1 MIQVGSRMSF
11 NLKRTAKLIICSYI
25 YEEIGCFML
34 VSISGSTGLIG
45 SELIDTYTDKGLTFR
60 IINRDSIKLPENE
73 FLETKIEGA
82 DAVINLAGAPILKR
96 WTESYRKEIYAS
108 RIETTRKIA
117 NAIIKAKTKPKV
129 FISNSAIG
137 IYDTLNVHKE
147 ESTGF
152 SDNFLGKLCRDWEAE
167 ALAAVGNTRIVLLRT
182 GVVLSSKG
190 GMLKAAYGPF
200 RFGLGGII
208 GKGDQSFSWVH
219 IRDLMHIYQ
228 TILDN
233 ENISGVVNAVAPN
246 STTNFHFTKTFG
258 KVLNQITVLKIPLSA
273 LKAIYGDASSILTEG
288 QNVVPEKLLINGFEF
303 EFPTIEKALLNLY
316 RI

>member
-1 MIQVGSRMSF
+1 MR
-11 NLKRTAKLIICSYI
+11 
-25 YEEIGCFML
+25 

-45 SELIDTYTDKGLTFR
+45 SELISTYQDKGLTFR
-60 IINRDSIKLPENE
+60 IINRDSIKLPDDE

-96 WTESYRKEIYAS
+96 WTKSYRKEIYDS

-117 NAIIKAKTKPKV
+117 NAIVRAKIKPKV
-129 FISNSAIG
+129 FISSSAIG
-137 IYDTLNVHKE
+137 IYNTVNVHKE

-167 ALAAVGNTRIVLLRT
+167 ALAAVGNTRVILLRT

-190 GMLKAAYGPF
+190 GMLKAAHGPF
-200 RFGLGGII
+200 SIGLGGTI

-219 IRDLMHIYQ
+219 IRDLMHIYR

-233 ENISGVVNAVAPN
+233 EKISGVVNAVAPN
-246 STTNFHFTKTFG
+246 PTTNLHFTKTFG
-258 KVLNQITVLKIPLSA
+258 KVLNQITVFKIPLSA
-273 LKAIYGDASSILTEG
+273 LKVIYGDAASTLTEG
-288 QNVVPEKLLINGFEF
+288 QNVIPEKLLRNGFEF
-303 EFPTIEKALLNLY
+303 EFPTIESALLNLY

>member
-1 MIQVGSRMSF
+1 
-11 NLKRTAKLIICSYI
+11 
-25 YEEIGCFML
+25 ML

-45 SELIDTYTDKGLTFR
+45 RELIDTYTDKGWTFR
-60 IINRDSIKLPENE
+60 IINRDSFRLPDNE

-96 WTESYRKEIYAS
+96 WTENYRNEIYHS
-108 RIETTRKIA
+108 RVETTRKIA
-117 NAIIKAKTKPKV
+117 NAILQAKVKPKV

-137 IYDTLNVHKE
+137 IYDTLNVHTE

-152 SDNFLGKLCRDWEAE
+152 SDNFLGKVCRDWEAE
-167 ALAAVGNTRIVLLRT
+167 ALAAIGNTRVVLLRT

-190 GMLKAAYGPF
+190 GALKAAYGPF
-200 RFGLGGII
+200 SFGLGGVI
-208 GKGDQSFSWVH
+208 GKGDQPFSWVH

-228 TILDN
+228 TILEN
-233 ENISGVVNAVAPN
+233 EKISGVVNAVAPN
-246 STTNFHFTKTFG
+246 PTTNFHFTKTFG
-258 KVLNQITVLKIPLSA
+258 KVLNQIIFFKIPLSA
-273 LKAIYGDASSILTEG
+273 LKAIYGDAASTLTEG
-288 QNVVPEKLLINGFEF
+288 QNVIPEKLLKNGFEF

>member
-1 MIQVGSRMSF
+1 
-11 NLKRTAKLIICSYI
+11 
-25 YEEIGCFML
+25 ML

-45 SELIDTYTDKGLTFR
+45 RELIDTYKDKGLTFR
-60 IINRDSIKLPENE
+60 IINRDSIKLPDKE

-96 WTESYRKEIYAS
+96 WTDSYRKEIFNS
-108 RIETTRKIA
+108 RIETTRLIA
-117 NAIIKAKTKPKV
+117 NAIVQAKIKPKV

-137 IYDTLNVHKE
+137 IYDTLNVHTE

-152 SDNFLGKLCRDWEAE
+152 SDNFLGKVCRDWEAE

-190 GMLKAAYGPF
+190 GALKAAYGPF
-200 RFGLGGII
+200 SFGLGGII
-208 GKGDQSFSWVH
+208 GKGDQAFSWIH

-228 TILDN
+228 MILENDN
-233 ENISGVVNAVAPN
+233 IRGVVNAVAPN
-246 STTNFHFTKTFG
+246 PTTNFHFTKTFG
-258 KVLNQITVLKIPLSA
+258 KVLNQITVFKIPLSA
-273 LKAIYGDASSILTEG
+273 LKIIYGDAASILTEG
-288 QNVVPEKLLINGFEF
+288 QNVIPEKLLKNGFEF

>member
-1 MIQVGSRMSF
+1 
-11 NLKRTAKLIICSYI
+11 
-25 YEEIGCFML
+25 ML

-45 SELIDTYTDKGLTFR
+45 HELIKTYTDAGLTFR
-60 IINRDSIKLPENE
+60 IINRDSFKMPDDE
-73 FLETKIEGA
+73 FLKKKIEGV

-96 WTESYRKEIYAS
+96 WTESSRKEIYNS

-117 NAIIKAKTKPKV
+117 NAIIRAKVRPKV

-137 IYDTLNVHKE
+137 IYDSLTVHGE

-152 SDNFLGKLCRDWEAE
+152 SDNFLGKLCRDWESE
-167 ALAAVGNTRIVLLRT
+167 ALTASEHTRVVLLRT

-190 GMLKAAYGPF
+190 GALKTAHGPF
-200 RFGLGGII
+200 STGFGGII
-208 GKGDQSFSWVH
+208 GNGKQAFSWIH
-219 IRDLMHIYQ
+219 IRDLMHIYK

-233 ENISGVVNAVAPN
+233 DTISGVVNAVAPYP
-246 STTNFHFTKTFG
+246 TTNSHFTETFG
-258 KVLNQITVLKIPLSA
+258 KVLNQITILRIPTFA
-273 LKAIYGDASSILTEG
+273 LRMVYGDATITLTEG
-288 QNVVPEKLLINGFEF
+288 QNIVPEKLLKSGFVF